1 MTSGTISGN
10 TASYHGGGVYN
21 WGTVTMTGGTISG
34 NTASYNAGG
43 VYNNDGTFTMNGG
56 AISGNTAGGYGGGV
70 YNYSLGTVT
79 MTGGAISGN
88 TANNGGGV
96 YNNDTFNLTGNAVV
110 TGNVK
115 GDSISNGTLS
125 GGTANNVYLFEGT
138 TITVTGALSGNAA
151 IGINAQST
159 TYPVPLASG
168 STSPTYTITASD
180 AAKFTSDD
188 AALAISLDNGTVY
201 LMKIP
206 TTWAELQAA
215 MAAGGSIKLMRNI
228 SCDNQSLGALNVPSG
243 KTVTLDLNGFTIDR
257 ALKVATENGC
267 VIQNEGTLTVTD
279 TSAAKKGKIIGGN
292 NSNYNN
298 DKNIYGGGV
307 NNCGTFYMTGGTIF
321 GNTASSCGGGVYNY
335 SLGTFTMNGGAV
347 SGNTAGNSGG
357 GVYSIYGTFTMNSG
371 TISGNT
377 ASSGGGVYNSDGT
390 FTMNSGTISGNTA
403 SGGGGVYNCDGTF
416 TMNGG
421 AISGNTAGRYS
432 GGVYNDF
439 LGTFTMNGGA
449 ISGNT
454 ASNGGGGVRNDSTF
468 NLTGNAV
475 VTGNVKG
482 GSISNGTLSGGTAN
496 NVYLFSS
503 TTITITGAL
512 SGNAAI
518 GINTESMTYPV
529 PLASG
534 STSPTYTITASDAAK
549 FTSDDAA
556 LETVLTGSK
565 VVLQK
570 ARGKLTA
577 DKFTFTAP
585 ADLTYDGIEK
595 AATVTAKKGVNAGA
609 VTVKY
614 YQNGNAVTPINA
626 GTYTVKID
634 AAGSV
639 DYKPVTNLTNADWT
653 FKIVSHINP
662 QTGDNYNMLLWVALL
677 FISGGV
683 LVSFAVTKHRR
694 KTSRR

>member
-96 YNNDTFNLTGNAVV
+96 YNND
-110 TGNVK
+110 
-115 GDSISNGTLS
+115 
-125 GGTANNVYLFEGT
+125 
-138 TITVTGALSGNAA
+138 
-151 IGINAQST
+151 
-159 TYPVPLASG
+159 
-168 STSPTYTITASD
+168 
-180 AAKFTSDD
+180 
-188 AALAISLDNGTVY
+188 
-201 LMKIP
+201 
-206 TTWAELQAA
+206 
-215 MAAGGSIKLMRNI
+215 
-228 SCDNQSLGALNVPSG
+228 
-243 KTVTLDLNGFTIDR
+243 
-257 ALKVATENGC
+257 
-267 VIQNEGTLTVTD
+267 
-279 TSAAKKGKIIGGN
+279 
-292 NSNYNN
+292 
-298 DKNIYGGGV
+298 
-307 NNCGTFYMTGGTIF
+307 
-321 GNTASSCGGGVYNY
+321 
-335 SLGTFTMNGGAV
+335 
-347 SGNTAGNSGG
+347 
-357 GVYSIYGTFTMNSG
+357 
-371 TISGNT
+371 
-377 ASSGGGVYNSDGT
+377 
-390 FTMNSGTISGNTA
+390 
-403 SGGGGVYNCDGTF
+403 
-416 TMNGG
+416 
-421 AISGNTAGRYS
+421 
-432 GGVYNDF
+432 
-439 LGTFTMNGGA
+439 
-449 ISGNT
+449 
-454 ASNGGGGVRNDSTF
+454 TF